1 MNDTY
6 EYVLKTLRAT
16 GLVALMLVAVLANV
30 GLPWAIVPTLAGL
43 VLAVVLLLGWWAFLR
58 SLITLALATEEKNQ
72 RQRRT
77 TQRFL
82 LLALVKYP
90 LVGWLIWWL
99 TRHWSA
105 QELAAFAAGFGVLTL
120 VIALR
125 AVGKILT
132 EQGEVKK

>member
-30 GLPWAIVPTLAGL
+30 GLPWAIVPALAGL

-58 SLITLALATEEKNQ
+58 SLIALARATEEKNQ

-105 QELAAFAAGFGVLTL
+105 RELAAFAAGFGVLTL

>member
-1 MNDTY
+1 MNDTL
-6 EYVLKTLRAT
+6 EYVTKTLRSTAILA
-16 GLVALMLVAVLANV
+16 LVFIAVLANF
-30 GLPWAIVPTLAGL
+30 GQSWAIVPALAGL
-43 VLAVVLLLGWWAFLR
+43 VLAVVLLLGWWGFLR
-58 SLITLALATEEKNQ
+58 SLIALARAAAEKNQ
-72 RQRRT
+72 RQRGV

-105 QELAAFAAGFGVLTL
+105 RELAAFAVGFGVLTL

-125 AVGKILT
+125 AVGKMLT
-132 EQGEVKK
+132 ERGEV